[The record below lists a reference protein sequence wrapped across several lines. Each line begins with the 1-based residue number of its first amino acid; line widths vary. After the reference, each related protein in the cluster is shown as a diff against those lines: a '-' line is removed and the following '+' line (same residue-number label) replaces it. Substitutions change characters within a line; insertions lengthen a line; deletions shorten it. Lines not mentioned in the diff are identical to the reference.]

1 MVKLLSEAAPAKI
14 NLFLR
19 VVGRRPDG
27 YHELDSIFL
36 PITLCDRVR
45 VELRPSSG
53 RSVTL
58 IGNLGGLPADERNLA
73 VKAAAR
79 FMATFEV
86 NAAVLISL
94 DKTIPHGAGLGGGSS
109 DAGAVL
115 RMMAALLRLDSPARL
130 ARLAVEIGADV
141 PFFLDPR
148 PARVGGIGELIA
160 PLPSV
165 PDWPI
170 VVAVP
175 PVEVPTAA
183 VFHDLKPAHWS
194 GSAGDHDVA
203 ALMSGDFSPGLFL
216 NDLEAAAIDRFP
228 SIGALERT
236 VKASGAR
243 VTAMS
248 GSGGAVFGLFDSIMQ
263 ADFAANELRERDP
276 QLRIFSVQPW
286 RGQRSLPTF

>member
-1 MVKLLSEAAPAKI
+1 MLKLLSEAAPAKI

-19 VVGRRPDG
+19 VLGRRSDG

-36 PITLCDRVR
+36 PIALCDRVR

-115 RMMAALLRLDSPARL
+115 RMMAALIRLDSPARL

-160 PLPSV
+160 PLPTM
-165 PDWPI
+165 PPWPM

-175 PVEVPTAA
+175 PVEVPTAV
-183 VFHDLKPAHWS
+183 VFRDLKPAHWS
-194 GSAGDHDVA
+194 GRASDDDVA
-203 ALMSGDFSPGLFL
+203 ALTAGDLTAEFFV
-216 NDLEAAAIDRFP
+216 NDLAAAAIERFP
-228 SIGALERT
+228 AIGALQRIIKET
-236 VKASGAR
+236 GAR

-248 GSGGAVFGLFDSIMQ
+248 GSGGAVFGLFDSMEHAALA
-263 ADFAANELRERDP
+263 ADELRRRDA
-276 QLRIFSVQPW
+276 QLRVFAVRPW
-286 RGQRSLPTF
+286 RGQHPSPTL